1 MKTPARTLALAALCG
16 AALLSAPADA
26 QRGDSQR
33 PAPRPTPQAQRGDT
47 PRPAPQAQRGQQER
61 APQQRPQ
68 QGRTEQQRAQA
79 ERGQAER
86 VQSERGKTTRIQN
99 ARRMQALDAQ
109 VSDAEA
115 ARLMAEELKTHRERV
130 GRAEAL
136 KAVALRQQD
145 RERLTEIENLMA
157 RERARHKNMMDLGR
171 RTIGSDRFDR
181 IYNALMA
188 KGGTGNGG
196 AGKGEAQSDATPTRG
211 AQGGPA
217 AQRTGGEPAP
227 TRGDTPTRGDN

>member
-1 MKTPARTLALAALCG
+1 MKNSARTLALAALCG

-61 APQQRPQ
+61 AQQQRDQ
-68 QGRTEQQRAQA
+68 QQRAEQQQRAQTERVQAERAQA
-79 ERGQAER
+79 ER
-86 VQSERGKTTRIQN
+86 VKTNRIQN

-115 ARLMAEELKTHRERV
+115 ARLMAEELKTHRERI

-136 KAVALRQQD
+136 KAVATRQQD

-188 KGGTGNGG
+188 KGGTENAKAPSG
-196 AGKGEAQSDATPTRG
+196 ATPTRG
-211 AQGGPA
+211 EQGGPA
-217 AQRTGGEPAP
+217 AQRTGGDA
-227 TRGDTPTRGDN
+227 TPTRGESPTRGGN